1 MSLILIPTIAFMLIF
16 ISKKLFDSYFNHLAI
31 YTIGWAVIC
40 FFYELK
46 LIRFINITTEAW
58 GVIFSGTFSYFLGV
72 ITYYKFKNE
81 PKSFKLITK
90 RLSFNQ
96 KEIKIIYY
104 IILITGIINL
114 IISLLNWKYLIN
126 KFGSITNVFLQ
137 ANQIYKMRI
146 EGEMPEAVPYLY
158 TIGYAGVFFSGIYAA
173 YTNKL
178 KIAMFVAFISIALK
192 EVSAFGREGILIAL
206 LLFSFSYFFTIKA
219 VTGKKIFNF
228 KENKKNIIIIG
239 IVLIIA
245 VSGAN
250 LVRSTRGAFEHFKG
264 TNRAL
269 ANSPISFIITPS
281 MYFYFS
287 SHVGVL
293 SKYLQS
299 PTPKTSFAANT
310 LLPLHNILSKFEFVE
325 KKSFYQ
331 KGYFIPQW
339 SNTGTYLREVHE
351 DFGDIGIFIVPFL
364 LGLFISFLWYKYH
377 EAPNLNNLLW
387 LSYFNVLNT
396 LTWLVIL
403 TRSSKWLIG
412 MILTYLIILLFEK
425 IRLKSNAE
433 SKI

>member
-16 ISKKLFDSYFNHLAI
+16 ISKKLFDTYFNHLAI

-146 EGEMPEAVPYLY
+146 EGEIPEAVPYLFA
-158 TIGYAGVFFSGIYAA
+158 IGYSGVFFSGIYFS
-173 YTNKL
+173 YTNKFN
-178 KIAMFVAFISIALK
+178 IAILLVFISIILK
-192 EVSAFGREGILIAL
+192 EISVFGREAILTAVLI
-206 LLFSFSYFFTIKA
+206 FSFSYFFTNMAIN
-219 VTGKKIFNF
+219 GKVIFNF
-228 KENKKNIIIIG
+228 KENKKKIITII
-239 IVLIIA
+239 LILLIA
-245 VSGAN
+245 ITGAN

-264 TNRAL
+264 TNRAF
-269 ANSPISFIITPS
+269 ANSTLSFIITPS

-287 SHVGVL
+287 SHIGVL

-299 PTPKTSFAANT
+299 PTPNTSFAANT
-310 LLPLHNILSKFEFVE
+310 LLPVYNILSKFEFVE
-325 KKSFYQ
+325 KKSTYQ

-351 DFGDIGIFIVPFL
+351 DFGDIGIFIVPYL
-364 LGLFISFLWYKYH
+364 LGIFLTYLWYKYYSM
-377 EAPNLNNLLW
+377 PNINNLIL
-387 LSYFNVLNT
+387 LVFFNVLNS
-396 LTWLVIL
+396 LTWLVMIS
-403 TRSSKWLIG
+403 RSSKWFIG
-412 MILTYLIILLFEK
+412 MILTYILLVIYNK
-425 IRLKSNAE
+425 IRTIIK
-433 SKI
+433 